1 MFERKNQGI
10 LSEHYAKLIDHE
22 DNDVDQDD
30 DFITLKR
37 ADHDLSG
44 DEARP
49 TQQSTLLNK
58 VDHEDISQ
66 RKLKIGQS
74 KRAMLKYKSGG
85 TKLVFDDEGGAHPL
99 YEMQDD
105 TAFQQEAGGD
115 VIGAGKLYVDQ
126 VRTKMRDE
134 DVLDKQEARDK
145 KKEKKRKRKA
155 QEQEAQVRFLGVLDT
170 RKLMKLNDNRG
181 PVLLYSRR
189 VPTTMDISP
198 QILVAYCRT
207 PTMTI
212 RQYID
217 LTRKPNLARTLLK
230 QASACWLRTKRP
242 LRSKCFAG
250 KFDLFLCTFI
260 CGILVYNDFG

>member
-37 ADHDLSG
+37 ADHDLPG

-115 VIGAGKLYVDQ
+115 VIGAGKLYADQ

-155 QEQEAQVRFLGVLDT
+155 QEQEAQGAGATVLAPDA
-170 RKLMKLNDNRG
+170 DDDG
-181 PVLLYSRR
+181 Y
-189 VPTTMDISP
+189 ISP
-198 QILVAYCRT
+198 
-207 PTMTI
+207 
-212 RQYID
+212 
-217 LTRKPNLARTLLK
+217 
-230 QASACWLRTKRP
+230 
-242 LRSKCFAG
+242 
-250 KFDLFLCTFI
+250 
-260 CGILVYNDFG
+260 DFGSLLSDADDDDSPVYRPNKKAKPRPNAPEASKRLLVEDEEAIALKMLRGEV